1 MTRLAALCACTLL
14 FCNSSAFAVT
24 NIETERLNNDTHGTK
39 GAISLSLDGRIGS
52 SNKIALGTALK
63 LIQSFHRDEVIAI
76 MSRDYAEI
84 DNDVNTDEA
93 FVHLRYLTKHN
104 SNWGHEV
111 FTQYEENKFSALK
124 QRWLAGAGGRY
135 TLTPSKPTQANHFG
149 VGAFYEDEMY
159 AATSTADNEKN
170 VRLNI
175 YWSYKNQLTDNAQ
188 YTSTLYFQPDSDDF
202 SDQKGLWQN
211 ALSISV
217 TSTISLSLSWEV
229 EHDTQS
235 PDGLNSTETN
245 YTSLLI
251 YNF

>member
-1 MTRLAALCACTLL
+1 MTRFTTLLAAILL
-14 FCNSSAFAVT
+14 LPISSAFAVT
-24 NIETERLNNDTHGTK
+24 NIETERLNNQSQGTK

-52 SNKIALGTALK
+52 SDKIALGTALK
-63 LIQSFHRDEVIAI
+63 LIQSFSKDELIVI

-104 SNWGHEV
+104 ANWGHEV

-124 QRWLAGAGGRY
+124 QRWLAGGGARY
-135 TLTPSKPTQANHFG
+135 TLTPTNPSQANHLGAG
-149 VGAFYEDEMY
+149 VFYEDEMY
-159 AATSTADNEKN
+159 ASSSTADNEEN
-170 VRLNI
+170 VRLNF
-175 YWSYKNQLTDNAQ
+175 YWSYKNQLTENAQ
-188 YTSTLYFQPDSDDF
+188 YTSTLYFQPDTNDF
-202 SDQKGLWQN
+202 ADQKGLWQN

-229 EHDTQS
+229 EHDTQT